1 MINLL
6 IISALNVKEKE
17 EEEQMGRRKRWK
29 TSMKEKWVMKK
40 TKRGCVNYAAYISV
54 ELFRVN

>member
-29 TSMKEKWVMKK
+29 TRMKEK
-40 TKRGCVNYAAYISV
+40 
-54 ELFRVN
+54 RVITMRRTSLWSFLGLIKGN